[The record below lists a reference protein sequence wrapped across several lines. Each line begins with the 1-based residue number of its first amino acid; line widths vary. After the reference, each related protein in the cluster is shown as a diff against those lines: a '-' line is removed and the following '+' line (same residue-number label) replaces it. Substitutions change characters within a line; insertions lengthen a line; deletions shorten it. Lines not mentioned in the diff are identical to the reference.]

1 MSINPAQIV
10 NDNQQS
16 GLLNLHLRKN
26 IRKNINNGINFS
38 NVKAS
43 TNSNMLDLLALL
55 EKQANAVRQSLNPD
69 FVSNDFKVE
78 FNKSNYN
85 NNDIIFREYKED
97 NDEFDK
103 KLLGSIN
110 INDNVIK
117 HQGRDNVISFGNI
130 NVDNKDINPG
140 EINVT
145 GSKASEFNFDNFMQS
160 SNVIQKNLFNEQE
173 QEQEKQRRLLE
184 QQKLEKQR
192 QLVEEQEKKKLQEQE
207 RLRQQQIEEEERK
220 KKLKA
225 LEEQQERERAEQ
237 EERDHQEALRLQK
250 LEEENYNKHKNKNKH
265 VHNTIQDS
273 EHDKDSQLQDNN
285 SINNQEGDINNNNN
299 NFNFEKNQQIFKDLN
314 FDFEGVTNTNN
325 NNNDNNNKSNHND
338 NNELSLNSIEIAE
351 PIKPKPSK
359 QQQQQPKP
367 SKQQQQPKPS
377 KQQQQPKPSKQ
388 QQQPKPNHFLQ
399 INPKNPTLLSSTDL
413 TNALSYL
420 EPQSK
425 QEISK
430 TLTNITTFQS
440 KNKTT
445 NPIKNVKKYTHISS
459 FDSKEKV
466 FGEDIPDFKRK
477 VLINPIKSEWKK
489 RLSFIKKRYFSG
501 LINEEI
507 EFQSA
512 INNIEVSHTEYLDK
526 NYNDRKDYLFQDIQ
540 LIPIEDIFIKDNMF
554 PQDHPLN
561 PLGTVESLDT
571 FIEQYSLQNNIK
583 SMNEALSMFTYWRNC
598 LNDGNS
604 FYRVVMF
611 NLLQSLI
618 VQCKVEDLKKI
629 ACEINLD
636 KYKDLF
642 DSHLIDSNVVMSIL
656 NAIITSLEHNKDK
669 GKALMLLI
677 NSYSLKN
684 RFFDL
689 AIIIY
694 YRQLCYDYLKMAY
707 DVIRRNKNEEAKQ
720 SIINEESVLVLG
732 KEPEHVMV
740 MLLPYLFN
748 VNLKVLWLNGTLVEH
763 DSGVI
768 NLSDEKDETLPII
781 QMAYFFNSYY
791 PLYSAKMKIIV
802 ELTEKKLPE
811 LKRVTYIDNDNTSTC
826 GVCNCESKKV
836 YLLQQHC
843 MMCVECLNEH
853 VNAMLA
859 KRAFSLYK
867 SKLNGIEY
875 YSQHIHLKDDYYL
888 TNREFMELYN
898 NNYILNAVNDFI
910 LSSCFACNEHKAL
923 SELRVLKCKCR
934 YCDVCLQIK
943 CEKATKGYMVLNRYE
958 MNTFEKMVCE
968 CNYEFNLNEAVK
980 MINIADQQHKAQNA
994 AIRMLEYVQT
1004 KCMNCTID
1012 VRKQNEQGYQ
1022 DIMAYT
1028 NVNIENENESELTK
1042 GIDYV
1047 DSEHV
1052 ICLNCA
1058 GGLLSTKKNVFQN
1071 TIRCSICDKEHF
1083 VSFKID
1089 TKKKSQMMKDDK
1101 KKMRE
1106 DDGACCQTEC
1116 NIF

>member
-1 MSINPAQIV
+1 
-10 NDNQQS
+10 
-16 GLLNLHLRKN
+16 
-26 IRKNINNGINFS
+26 
-38 NVKAS
+38 
-43 TNSNMLDLLALL
+43 
-55 EKQANAVRQSLNPD
+55 
-69 FVSNDFKVE
+69 
-78 FNKSNYN
+78 
-85 NNDIIFREYKED
+85 
-97 NDEFDK
+97 
-103 KLLGSIN
+103 
-110 INDNVIK
+110 
-117 HQGRDNVISFGNI
+117 
-130 NVDNKDINPG
+130 
-140 EINVT
+140 
-145 GSKASEFNFDNFMQS
+145 
-160 SNVIQKNLFNEQE
+160 
-173 QEQEKQRRLLE
+173 
-184 QQKLEKQR
+184 
-192 QLVEEQEKKKLQEQE
+192 
-207 RLRQQQIEEEERK
+207 
-220 KKLKA
+220 
-225 LEEQQERERAEQ
+225 
-237 EERDHQEALRLQK
+237 
-250 LEEENYNKHKNKNKH
+250 
-265 VHNTIQDS
+265 
-273 EHDKDSQLQDNN
+273 
-285 SINNQEGDINNNNN
+285 
-299 NFNFEKNQQIFKDLN
+299 
-314 FDFEGVTNTNN
+314 
-325 NNNDNNNKSNHND
+325 
-338 NNELSLNSIEIAE
+338 
-351 PIKPKPSK
+351 
-359 QQQQQPKP
+359 
-367 SKQQQQPKPS
+367 
-377 KQQQQPKPSKQ
+377 
-388 QQQPKPNHFLQ
+388 
-399 INPKNPTLLSSTDL
+399 
-413 TNALSYL
+413 
-420 EPQSK
+420 
-425 QEISK
+425 
-430 TLTNITTFQS
+430 
-440 KNKTT
+440 
-445 NPIKNVKKYTHISS
+445 
-459 FDSKEKV
+459 
-466 FGEDIPDFKRK
+466 
-477 VLINPIKSEWKK
+477 
-489 RLSFIKKRYFSG
+489 
-501 LINEEI
+501 
-507 EFQSA
+507 
-512 INNIEVSHTEYLDK
+512 
-526 NYNDRKDYLFQDIQ
+526 
-540 LIPIEDIFIKDNMF
+540 MF

-561 PLGTVESLDT
+561 PLGTVESLET
-571 FIEQYSLQNNIK
+571 FIEQYSLQSNIK

-642 DSHLIDSNVVMSIL
+642 DSHLIDSNVVMSIF

-669 GKALMLLI
+669 GKALMLLL

-826 GVCNCESKKV
+826 GVCKCDSKKV
-836 YLLQQHC
+836 YLLQQQC

-853 VNAMLA
+853 VNTMLA
-859 KRAFSLYK
+859 KRAFGLYK
-867 SKLNGIEY
+867 SKLNGTEY

-898 NNYILNAVNDFI
+898 NNYILNAVNDCI
-910 LSSCFACNEHKAL
+910 LSSCFACNERKAL
-923 SELRVLKCKCR
+923 SELKVLKCKCR

-943 CEKATKGYMVLNRYE
+943 CEKATKGYVVLNRYE

-980 MINIADQQHKAQNA
+980 MINVADQQDKAQNA

-1022 DIMAYT
+1022 DMMAYT
-1028 NVNIENENESELTK
+1028 NVKIENENESELNK

-1071 TIRCSICDKEHF
+1071 TIQCSICDKEHF

-1089 TKKKSQMMKDDK
+1089 MKKKSQMMKDDK